1 MRALIRELFE
11 TTLLALLIFLLL
23 HVSIGNRRVDGP
35 SMNPTLTHGQRVIV
49 NKLRYLSFSSD
60 GPVAR
65 LPFVDFGDQER
76 LYAFEP
82 PERGDVVVFHSLYE
96 DDRDL
101 VKRVIAVPGETVE
114 IKRGV
119 VFVDGVELDE
129 PYIIGP
135 ERGDMPPLLCAGR
148 RLLRPRGQPAGQ
160 QRLAKLRR
168 RAHREHRWTCMALR
182 LAARR
187 HWHTQGPAVA
197 VDGGPLRP
205 PSGGVSIGGTPT

>member
-49 NKLRYLSFSSD
+49 NKLRYLSFNSD

-65 LPFVDFGDQER
+65 LPFVDFGDQQR

-82 PERGDVVVFHSLYE
+82 PERGDVVVFHSLYG

-119 VFVDGVELDE
+119 VFVNGVELDE
-129 PYIIGP
+129 PYVVG
-135 ERGDMPPLLCAGR
+135 RDRWDMPSLSVPDSAYFVLGDNRQASNDSRSFGVVPIENIVGRAWLSVWPPDDFGILMVLPL
-148 RLLRPRGQPAGQ
+148 P
-160 QRLAKLRR
+160 
-168 RAHREHRWTCMALR
+168 
-182 LAARR
+182 
-187 HWHTQGPAVA
+187 
-197 VDGGPLRP
+197 
-205 PSGGVSIGGTPT
+205 